1 MHARHVDAMPPEGF
15 RTGLSLSLL
24 SVAWTVSAS
33 VIAEVLGFRAG
44 SLVLIA
50 FGFTGFFDA
59 AGSTALAVHF
69 RHALRTGD
77 FSERRERTALRI
89 ITLGMVTVGVVTA
102 IESVRRLLGGESTKS
117 VPAGL
122 VLAAVSIGVLAVLS
136 RRKRQVGHQILSR
149 ALLADGWLSA
159 TGCVMAVVTVVG
171 TGATSAFGWWWVD
184 PVAALVVA
192 AAAVG
197 VAVAMHRGESQHP

>member
-1 MHARHVDAMPPEGF
+1 MFDRHVDAMPPQDVQ
-15 RTGLSLSLL
+15 TGLWLSLV

-33 VIAEVLGFRAG
+33 VIAEVLGFRAS
-44 SLVLIA
+44 SLVLVA

-59 AGSTALAVHF
+59 AGSTALSVHF

-77 FSERRERTALRI
+77 LSERRERTALWVV
-89 ITLGMVTVGVVTA
+89 TLGMVTVGVVTA
-102 IESVRRLLGGESTKS
+102 IESVRRLLGGGSSKS

-122 VLAAVSIGVLAVLS
+122 VLAAVSIGVLAVLA
-136 RRKRQVGHQILSR
+136 RRKRQVARRIPSR

-159 TGCVMAVVTVVG
+159 TGCVMAAVTVVG
-171 TGATSAFGWWWVD
+171 TGATSVFGWWWVD

-197 VAVAMHRGESQHP
+197 VAAAMHLGENHP